1 MSKSKVYTAC
11 TARWPFTDL
20 SLYTDWL
27 IQKTD
32 GHAYLFVLPVDEGEF
47 ELELCGVDGE
57 DPGSDLPI
65 QTENAVPLDPGD
77 VDGQVQGT
85 DDAVVTE
92 ERQTWISVNIV
103 YLYLKFMQGM
113 PAFKE
118 YNHEAEF
125 LVVCHLFCM

>member
-92 ERQTWISVNIV
+92 GETDMNISQHSVSLPQV
-103 YLYLKFMQGM
+103 YARYACF
-113 PAFKE
+113 
-118 YNHEAEF
+118 
-125 LVVCHLFCM
+125 